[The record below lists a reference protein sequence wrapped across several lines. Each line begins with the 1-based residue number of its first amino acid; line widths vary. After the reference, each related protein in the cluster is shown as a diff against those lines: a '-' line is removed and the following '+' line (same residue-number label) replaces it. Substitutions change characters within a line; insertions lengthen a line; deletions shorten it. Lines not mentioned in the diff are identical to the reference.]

1 MIKFSRLAVVVAL
14 AVTALSSSAFAQS
27 YDPQFGTTGGR
38 HGRMAHRAHVR
49 AGAAARQSGLNAFG
63 YIAPNPYSPA
73 LNGGG
78 SAGYNEHLRT
88 DAW

>member
-1 MIKFSRLAVVVAL
+1 M
-14 AVTALSSSAFAQS
+14 T
-27 YDPQFGTTGGR
+27 
-38 HGRMAHRAHVR
+38 HRAHVHAR
-49 AGAAARQSGLNAFG
+49 AAAPQSGLNAFG